1 MDKYFV
7 TIFCIGY
14 AKFAPGTLGSLC
26 GIFIFYCFYKFFSVN
41 PMYLFFLISFIFII
55 GWYCIFTY
63 IQKNKIHDASEII
76 IDEFLGQ
83 LLSLTPL
90 LFLRNFEMDLEY
102 FFELL
107 IFSFLLFRFFDIIK
121 PWPINIIDRSKSSLS
136 IMMDDMVAGLF
147 SAIIIF
153 ISLLWIP

>member
-14 AKFAPGTLGSLC
+14 AKFAPGTFGSLC
-26 GIFIFYCFYKFFSVN
+26 GIFIFSCFYKFFSVN
-41 PMYLFFLISFIFII
+41 PMYLFFLIFFIFII
-55 GWYCIFTY
+55 GWYFIFTY

-90 LFLRNFEMDLEY
+90 LFLRNFELDLEY

-121 PWPINIIDRSKSSLS
+121 PWPINIIDRSRSSLS
-136 IMMDDMVAGLF
+136 IMMDDIVAGLF

-153 ISLLWIP
+153 ISLLWTP

>member
-1 MDKYFV
+1 
-7 TIFCIGY
+7 
-14 AKFAPGTLGSLC
+14 
-26 GIFIFYCFYKFFSVN
+26 
-41 PMYLFFLISFIFII
+41 MYLFFLIFFIFVI
-55 GWYCIFTY
+55 GWYFIFTY

-90 LFLRNFEMDLEY
+90 LFLRNFELDLEY

-121 PWPINIIDRSKSSLS
+121 PWPINIIDRSRSSLS
-136 IMMDDMVAGLF
+136 IMMDDIVAGLF

-153 ISLLWIP
+153 ISLLWTP

>member
-14 AKFAPGTLGSLC
+14 AKFAPGTFGSLC
-26 GIFIFYCFYKFFSVN
+26 GIFIFSCFYKFFSVN
-41 PMYLFFLISFIFII
+41 PMYLFFLIFFIFII
-55 GWYCIFTY
+55 GWYFIFTY

-90 LFLRNFEMDLEY
+90 LFLRNFELDLEY

-121 PWPINIIDRSKSSLS
+121 PWPINIIDRSRSSLS